1 MKDDWLKNIHDKMSE
16 YETDVP
22 DGLWTRVD
30 TAVSRRRRHS
40 VWLWTGRL
48 MAAASVMA
56 VIATAGYHLLRQ
68 PGNDSLQASAPGTA
82 ATAPGTPAAIAS
94 ANNAHSLPDRQD
106 APSSPSVITAGELR
120 HEPYARLAHH
130 AETEASSAQAEKP
143 EQNVAPS
150 PVTDNGAKDTV
161 GVEKTHTLPAVAF
174 QKADTRRNDRQGKT
188 PGNTSDTHTGNF
200 AMGIYTSAA
209 TGGTMSERYSSFG
222 LMAAAPGAA
231 EWKGNPHQG
240 LMVSNQGRVS
250 ERNVRHRL
258 PVHAGASVAY
268 RINDRVSVE
277 TGLSYSYLSADIREG
292 SDTYYFAGDQSLHY
306 IGIPVAVRFRALSW
320 KKFDVYVG
328 AGAMAEKCVSGKL
341 EKAYVIGGVTHD
353 DGSESISIKPL
364 QWSLNATAGLQYN
377 ATPILGIY
385 AEPGV
390 SYYFDNGSKV
400 ETIYGEKPFNFNL
413 NIGLRLTFGQR

>member
-16 YETDVP
+16 YETDIP

-30 TAVSRRRRHS
+30 AAVSRHRRHS
-40 VWLWTGRL
+40 VWLWTGRV

-56 VIATAGYHLLRQ
+56 VISTAGYHLLRQ
-68 PGNDSLQASAPGTA
+68 DVPDGLQTYTPETA
-82 ATAPGTPAAIAS
+82 ATASETSATIAAADAAPS
-94 ANNAHSLPDRQD
+94 RPDRQSC
-106 APSSPSVITAGELR
+106 PSSPTVITAGALR
-120 HEPYARLAHH
+120 QTPYTQLTSVAAPNGQSEKSEKTE
-130 AETEASSAQAEKP
+130 ETSAP
-143 EQNVAPS
+143 ETA
-150 PVTDNGAKDTV
+150 TGNGTKDTV
-161 GVEKTHTLPAVAF
+161 GVEDTHTLPAVAF
-174 QKADTRRNDRQGKT
+174 QKADTRRSDRHGKT
-188 PGNTSDTHTGNF
+188 PETHTGNF
-200 AMGIYTSAA
+200 AMSLYTSAA
-209 TGGTMSERYSSFG
+209 TGGTMSERYNSFG
-222 LMAAAPGAA
+222 LMAAAPGSA
-231 EWKGNPHQG
+231 EWKGDPHQG

-292 SDTYYFAGDQSLHY
+292 SDAYYLAGDQCLHY

-341 EKAYVIGGVTHD
+341 EKAYVIGGVSHD
-353 DGSESISIKPL
+353 NGTESISIKPL
-364 QWSLNATAGLQYN
+364 QWSVNATAGLQYN
-377 ATPILGIY
+377 ATPMLGIY

-413 NIGLRLTFGQR
+413 IIGLRLTFGQR